1 LANDRYKLDPS
12 TPGPR
17 TFEAAMAGSAQ
28 IYFVESLEV
37 EEYYAD
43 GKEILL
49 VDDVKDLKQILVNYL
64 DAPQDILAIGK
75 AAQARTLQQHT
86 YKHRV
91 SHILEK
97 I

>member
-1 LANDRYKLDPS
+1 
-12 TPGPR
+12 
-17 TFEAAMAGSAQ
+17 MAGSAQ
-28 IYFVESLEV
+28 IYFVESLEI
-37 EEYYAD
+37 EEYYSD

-49 VDDVKDLKQILVNYL
+49 VDSAKDLEQILVNYL
-64 DAPQDILAIGK
+64 DAPQDIVEIGK
-75 AAQARTLQQHT
+75 AAQARTLQEHT